1 MREKLEAILKNETRV
16 LALKLRAELDLTQAE
31 MAEALHMST
40 RGYAD
45 IESGASACGSLTFA
59 LLLIRIPDP
68 VDFLRGVKLEFDRL
82 TEAEEV
88 LL

>member
-1 MREKLEAILKNETRV
+1 MEAILKNETRV
-16 LALKLRAELDLTQAE
+16 LALTLRAELDLTQAE
-31 MAEALHMST
+31 MAEVLHMST

-45 IESGASACGSLTFA
+45 IESGVSACGALTFA

-68 VDFLRGVKLEFDRL
+68 VDFLRGLKLDFDRL
-82 TEAEEV
+82 TETEEV

>member
-16 LALKLRAELDLTQAE
+16 LALTLRAELDFTQAE
-31 MAEALHMST
+31 MAEVLHMST

-45 IESGASACGSLTFA
+45 IESGASACGALTFA
-59 LLLIRIPDP
+59 LLLICLPDP
-68 VDFLRGVKLEFDRL
+68 TDFIKRLKLDFDRL
-82 TEAEEV
+82 AEAEEV